1 MLIKVKY
8 TNNRFDLI
16 KGEMLEGFLEEGKVR
31 QFYRYSEDRWIT
43 VGSDPMRSGEK
54 IYPGPEMRSS
64 VQQKG
69 RTEEQRL
76 S

>member
-16 KGEMLEGFLEEGKVR
+16 KGEMLEDFLAEGRIR

-43 VGSDPMRSGEK
+43 VGADPIRTTEM
-54 IYPGPEMRSS
+54 IYPGPER
-64 VQQKG
+64 
-69 RTEEQRL
+69 RAAQRQARQN
-76 S
+76 

>member
-16 KGEMLEGFLEEGKVR
+16 KGEMLEGFLAEGKIR
-31 QFYRYSEDRWIT
+31 QFYRYSEDRWVT
-43 VGSDPMRSGEK
+43 FGSDPIRSSQK
-54 IYPGPEMRSS
+54 IYTGPERRSTAQEKVS
-64 VQQKG
+64 WP
-69 RTEEQRL
+69 